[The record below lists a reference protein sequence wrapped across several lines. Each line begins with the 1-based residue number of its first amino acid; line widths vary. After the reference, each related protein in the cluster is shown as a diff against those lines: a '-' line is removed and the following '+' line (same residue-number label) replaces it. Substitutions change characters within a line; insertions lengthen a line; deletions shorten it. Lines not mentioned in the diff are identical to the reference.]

1 MVRTTGKPPSPLPK
15 TFNHA
20 TGEFS
25 TRSTG
30 FNETAWGDQ
39 TRGFVKLI
47 NKQLRPES
55 YDKIVMGAWDIAKKS
70 RGVVCTEE
78 VIDLTGDEPPDEFA
92 MLINIPSDDDKL
104 EDRKIPIIKNH
115 CMEHKMGSNI
125 ISNTEQAANTGWDKS
140 YGDWDRYSDKPID
153 SVRVKATL
161 ILHFLCFSS
170 MQTHCC
176 ILYQHDPSHSP
187 HKPLQ
192 PLANTSLT
200 SHTVSI

>member
-15 TFNHA
+15 AFNHA

-92 MLINIPSDDDKL
+92 MLIDIPSDDDEL
-104 EDRKIPIIKNH
+104 EDRKIPIVKNH
-115 CMEHKMGSNI
+115 RTERKMGPNI
-125 ISNTEQAANTGWDKS
+125 ISNTEQAANTGWDES
-140 YGDWDRYSDKPID
+140 YGDRDGYGDMD
-153 SVRVKATL
+153 
-161 ILHFLCFSS
+161 
-170 MQTHCC
+170 
-176 ILYQHDPSHSP
+176 
-187 HKPLQ
+187 
-192 PLANTSLT
+192 NTGIFEDEDDGEELDYISN
-200 SHTVSI
+200 